1 MNFSTSSF
9 KSQDEAWR
17 LFVKPIQNIRENI
30 RAIYILQNNS
40 SAAHLQFQLL
50 FHKTNAGHGDT
61 DMTRTGHNVLVVLIR
76 NGFKRVDLGALGPSD
91 QGTNYLD
98 HWLPGYGGVGLSDI
112 GWEMF
117 KCIVSGIIAG
127 CLSYH
132 VHVVVDEMFGGV
144 KGVHLKRRFS
154 DEDAIRFLVDKLRR
168 ANLSRQD
175 WKFSRMMKQSGLRF
189 TEPCMLRIVESL
201 GEFGEWRHALSVVE
215 WVYAK
220 KEYKHSQ
227 SRFVYTKLLAVLG
240 KARRPN
246 EALQVYNKMREDCQI
261 YPDMPACHSI
271 AVTLGQAGL
280 VKELLNV
287 IEYMKQKPSKRL
299 KNMRHKN
306 WDPCL
311 DPDVVIYNA
320 LLNACI
326 PSQQWKGVPWVLKQM
341 RHSGVKPTETTYG
354 LAMEVML
361 KSAKYD
367 LVHKFFGKMR
377 RSGLA
382 LKALTYKVVVR
393 AFWEEGKVDEAVQTV
408 RNMEERGVVGSAS
421 LYYELACCLCNKG
434 GGRRLC
440 LRYAYRQVE
449 KLKRLPLTKPL
460 EVTFTGMI
468 QSCLDGGY
476 VHDCLSIF
484 ELMKDYC
491 TPNIGTVNLMLKIYG
506 RIDMFAKAK
515 DLFEATKMASLC
527 SKPSRTGIASLTTDV
542 YTYSSMLEASANA
555 HQWEYFEYVYKEMS
569 LCNYQLDQQKHA
581 RLLVEAS
588 RAGKWHL
595 LEHAFDTI
603 LDAGDI
609 PDLSLFTEMICQTIF
624 RQNYEKVFSL
634 MKYMIHTPLQ
644 ISEKQWMDVFRKSR
658 DRIGN
663 DELKKMLHCLENS
676 SITSE
681 PPVCGLLNSLQ
692 LLCTSSSN
700 GDDLSNVGL
709 LMGNES
715 KTFSLFDNLEKSSE
729 MVSRTTPVV
738 SGSQGD
744 DHTILQRDSQNS
756 VDTEFDS
763 RIEYVGESFGSGLP
777 SASEILQRW
786 GKSMEGGTGPYHL

>member
-1 MNFSTSSF
+1 MEASTPSTLARSHKPPEPNMEHLKQRLLRKGVTPTPKILHALRKKELQKSIRRSS
-9 KSQDEAWR
+9 KNLSSSTTTTTISQTLETPIPDEEALYR
-17 LFVKPIQNIRENI
+17 TISREYRVFNAELASRDRMVGKPWEGR
-30 RAIYILQNNS
+30 S
-40 SAAHLQFQLL
+40 
-50 FHKTNAGHGDT
+50 DT
-61 DMTRTGHNVLVVLIR
+61 DDGLRKNFAG
-76 NGFKRVDLGALGPSD
+76 LGEEEF
-91 QGTNYLD
+91 
-98 HWLPGYGGVGLSDI
+98 GGRGLKEEHLKELR
-112 GWEMF
+112 EMF
-117 KCIVSGIIAG
+117 IKRMLFDDDLESIDGG
-127 CLSYH
+127 
-132 VHVVVDEMFGGV
+132 EEGFGGV
-144 KGVHLKRRFS
+144 KGVPLKRRFS
-154 DEDAIRFLVDKLRR
+154 DEDAIQFLVDKLRR
-168 ANLSRQD
+168 ANLSKQD
-175 WKFSRMMKQSGLRF
+175 WKFLRMMKQSGLRF

-215 WVYAK
+215 WVYAE

-261 YPDMPACHSI
+261 YPDMPAYHSI

-326 PSQQWKGVPWVLKQM
+326 PSQQWKGVSWVLKQM

-434 GGRRLC
+434 RWQEAMLE
-440 LRYAYRQVE
+440 VE

-506 RIDMFAKAK
+506 RVDMFAKAK

-527 SKPSRTGIASLTTDV
+527 SKPSHTDLASLTTDV

-569 LCNYQLDQQKHA
+569 LCNYQLDQHKHA

-609 PDLSLFTEMICQTIF
+609 PDPSLFTEMICQTIF

-681 PPVCGLLNSLQ
+681 PPVCGL
-692 LLCTSSSN
+692 
-700 GDDLSNVGL
+700 
-709 LMGNES
+709 
-715 KTFSLFDNLEKSSE
+715 
-729 MVSRTTPVV
+729 
-738 SGSQGD
+738 
-744 DHTILQRDSQNS
+744 
-756 VDTEFDS
+756 
-763 RIEYVGESFGSGLP
+763 
-777 SASEILQRW
+777 
-786 GKSMEGGTGPYHL
+786 